1 MQSLSKSP
9 FATPSLVIEIY
20 TDGGY
25 FRQHQLGGWGWVM
38 FVNQQEILRAA
49 HAKTSNSSLEMEL
62 LAAQQALLA
71 LQAPELTA
79 LLSSLT
85 GQAPH
90 ITLYT
95 DSRIL
100 IEGLT
105 QKIVRWRDQA
115 WLNKSG
121 REVAFK
127 TLWESVEALSLRH
140 HVHWCWVKSHNGN
153 PGNTLVDG
161 LARDAVL
168 STLRARCA
176 L

>member
-1 MQSLSKSP
+1 LIQSP
-9 FATPSLVIEIY
+9 VATIPLVIELY

-38 FVNQQEILRAA
+38 FVNQHEIQRAS
-49 HAKTSNSSLEMEL
+49 HAQISHSSLEMEL

-71 LQAPELTA
+71 LATFVPQVAEPTKPQTLN
-79 LLSSLT
+79 
-85 GQAPH
+85 

-105 QKIVRWRDQA
+105 QKMTRWRNQA
-115 WLNKSG
+115 WCNKSG

-127 TLWESVEALSLRH
+127 ALWESIDAQSTQYNVR
-140 HVHWCWVKSHNGN
+140 WCWVKSHNGN
-153 PGNTLVDG
+153 LGNTLADG
-161 LARDAVL
+161 LARGAVL
-168 STLRARCA
+168 KTIELR
-176 L
+176 

>member
-1 MQSLSKSP
+1 MSKSP
-9 FATPSLVIEIY
+9 FASTPLVIEIY

-49 HAKTSNSSLEMEL
+49 HAKTSHSSLEMEL

-71 LQAPELTA
+71 LQTPELTA
-79 LLSSLT
+79 LLTSLK
-85 GQAPH
+85 GQATR

-100 IEGLT
+100 MEGLT
-105 QKIVRWRDQA
+105 KKIARWRDQA

-121 REVAFK
+121 REVVFK
-127 TLWESVEALSLRH
+127 TLWESVESLSLH
-140 HVHWCWVKSHNGN
+140 HNVHWCWVKSHNGN
-153 PGNTLVDG
+153 PGNTLADG
-161 LARDAVL
+161 LARQAVL
-168 STLRARCA
+168 KKLSV
-176 L
+176 